1 VDCRLGRGGPADA
14 REAHPLPRAGGRLLT
29 REQAIASLRE
39 GLLIPAHPLALKQ
52 DGSLDEVR
60 QGALTRYYVEAGA
73 GGIAVGVHTT
83 QFAIRAAGLLEPV
96 LRIASQTADEAGG
109 DVVKVA
115 GVSGPT
121 AQAISEAEIAA
132 TLGYHAAMPN
142 IDGLTD
148 CTDGQLVERAAAVAQ
163 VLPLVGFYLQ
173 PAAGGRRLGF
183 DYWRR
188 LTQLPGLVAIKI
200 APFDRYATLDVVRA
214 VCASERSDEIALYTG
229 NDDNIVVDLLT
240 SYRVRVGEREV
251 AKPIVG
257 GLLGQVA
264 VWTRRAVELF
274 ERARQARLSGRVDG
288 ELLTLAA
295 RLTDANGALFDAA
308 NGFRGCI
315 AGINEV
321 LRRRGLMASNRCL
334 DPRERLSPG
343 QSDEIDRVL
352 REHADLTD
360 DDFVR
365 ANLERWLEPA

>member
-1 VDCRLGRGGPADA
+1 
-14 REAHPLPRAGGRLLT
+14 
-29 REQAIASLRE
+29 
-39 GLLIPAHPLALKQ
+39 
-52 DGSLDEVR
+52 
-60 QGALTRYYVEAGA
+60 
-73 GGIAVGVHTT
+73 VHTT

-96 LRIASQTADEAGG
+96 LRIASQTADEGER
-109 DVVKVA
+109 DLVKVA

-121 AQAISEAEIAA
+121 AQAVSEAELAA

-148 CTDGQLVERAAAVAQ
+148 CTDEQLVERAAAVAR
-163 VLPLVGFYLQ
+163 VLPIVGFYLQ
-173 PAAGGRRLGF
+173 PAAGGRRLGL

-188 LTQLPGLVAIKI
+188 LTQIPELVAIKV

-214 VCASERSDEIALYTG
+214 VCASERRSEIALYTG
-229 NDDNIVVDLLT
+229 NDDNIVLDLLT
-240 SYRVRVGEREV
+240 TYRVRVGDVEV
-251 AKPIVG
+251 TKPIVG
-257 GLLGQVA
+257 CLLGQFA

-274 ERARQARLSGRVDG
+274 ERAKRARVSNRVDG

-308 NGFRGCI
+308 NGFAGCI

-321 LRRRGLMASNRCL
+321 LRRRGLMTSNRCL
-334 DPRERLSPG
+334 DAGERLSPG